1 MDDKTKK
8 ILTEIGIPA
17 LQIEELVKAAQEAIA
32 AATSMIAD
40 IFTSIVGT
48 ISDLMPAIIEEIEK
62 AIAENTD
69 NSRRQWKPVKNM
81 IPRYQIVTRKVIP
94 RARSCC

>member
-1 MDDKTKK
+1 MDEETKK
-8 ILTEIGIPA
+8 ILTGMGIPA
-17 LQIEELVKAAQEAIA
+17 KQIEELVKATQEAIA
-32 AATSMIAD
+32 AAASLIAD
-40 IFTSIVGT
+40 FAASIAGA
-48 ISDLMPAIIEEIEK
+48 ISDLIPLVVEEIEK
-62 AIAENTD
+62 TIAENTD